1 MTDTQLRIQAIRER
15 LSDSGHG
22 AFVARTVANVSY
34 LTDFAAVWDSEPFS
48 LVVIT
53 QSDAMVVTDSRFK
66 EAATQA
72 AVGTPYGVHVAAG
85 GLWAAVASLFPADAP
100 SAIAVESSLPYSV
113 LERARTDFACDLVPV
128 DDWVETLRTSKSAEE
143 ISRIAEAQS
152 LTDRAFDHILG
163 FIRAGV
169 SEREVALELEF
180 FMRREGSD
188 GVAFDP
194 IVASG
199 PNSALPHATPSL
211 REVKSGDFIV
221 LDFGARVDGYCADM
235 TRTVVVGTPTE
246 QQRTI
251 YSCVLEANLAGIA
264 AVAADKPGSA
274 IDAEARGIIE
284 AAGFGALFGHGLGHG
299 VGREV
304 HEAPGVGQRSVDGV
318 PLWSVVTIEPGI
330 YIPGVG
336 GVRIEDLVVVEKDSC
351 RVLTQSTKELIE
363 L

>member
-1 MTDTQLRIQAIRER
+1 
-15 LSDSGHG
+15 
-22 AFVARTVANVSY
+22 VSY
-34 LTDFAAVWDSEPFS
+34 LTDFAGVWDSEPFS
-48 LVVIT
+48 LVVIGQT
-53 QSDAMVVTDSRFK
+53 DATVVTDSRFR

-72 AVGTPYGVHVAAG
+72 AIGTPYAVHVSPG
-85 GLWAAVASLFPADAP
+85 GLWAAVAELLAACEPD
-100 SAIAVESSLPYSV
+100 AIAVESSLPYSV
-113 LERARTDFACDLVPV
+113 LERARADFACDLVPV
-128 DDWVETLRTSKSAEE
+128 DDWVETLRASKSEDE

-169 SEREVALELEF
+169 SERQIALELEF
-180 FMRREGSD
+180 FMRREGSE

-199 PNSALPHATPSL
+199 PNSALPHATPGA
-211 REVKSGDFIV
+211 REVESGDFIV

-235 TRTVVVGTPTE
+235 TRTVIVGTPTLH
-246 QQRTI
+246 QQSI
-251 YSCVLEANLAGIA
+251 YSCVHEANLAGIA
-264 AVAADKPGSA
+264 AVAADKSGSA
-274 IDAEARGIIE
+274 IDAEARSVIE

-304 HEAPGVGQRSVDGV
+304 HEAPGVGQRSTVAV

-336 GVRIEDLVVVEKDSC
+336 GVRIEDLVVVEKDSA